1 VPAIAPRGAS
11 AIAITNASPLVIAIF
26 RIIVSSILS
35 PLMDSVTS
43 RIWLDRER
51 SPRADT
57 AGIGPAEE
65 TVTYNALAHRI
76 EVKAAHLIED
86 LPPQATAVHS
96 LSTPLDA
103 VPAAALRVPPSDS
116 HAVALA
122 KAVADGFAQHGRSD
136 RDPERDVYHGLRALT

>member
-1 VPAIAPRGAS
+1 MPAIAPRGAS

-65 TVTYNALAHRI
+65 SVTCAT
-76 EVKAAHLIED
+76 
-86 LPPQATAVHS
+86 PPRSATAAARRSS
-96 LSTPLDA
+96 LC
-103 VPAAALRVPPSDS
+103 ALQRGDLGDRRHVLLL
-116 HAVALA
+116 AL
-122 KAVADGFAQHGRSD
+122 GRD
-136 RDPERDVYHGLRALT
+136 ICCEFCRAL